1 LAKWEGWKVNV
12 LPGPDLPIFEVAEGL
27 FESNFFVRNMAA
39 VGAHA
44 GEHERLVVGGEE
56 STVFR
61 ERRDDGPAGDADA
74 DCAEAFNNEDPAIFC
89 QWENR

>member
-1 LAKWEGWKVNV
+1 VEWERWKVDC
-12 LPGPDLPIFEVAEGL
+12 LPGPDLPIFEVTDG
-27 FESNFFVRNMAA
+27 FFDSDFVVRDMAA

-61 ERRDDGPAGDADA
+61 EWRDDGPAGDADA
-74 DCAEAFNNEDPAIFC
+74 YCAEAFNDEDPGILC
-89 QWENR
+89 Q

>member
-1 LAKWEGWKVNV
+1 VESEGWKVNP
-12 LPGPDLPIFEVAEGL
+12 LPGPDLPIIKVTNGF
-27 FESNFFVRNMAA
+27 FESYFVIRDMAT

-61 ERRDDGPAGDADA
+61 KWRDDGPAGDTDA
-74 DCAEAFNNEDPAIFC
+74 DCAEAFNDEDPGILC
-89 QWENR
+89 Q